1 MSTSGQALTR
11 PDISRRIAAQI
22 GSGIAVLRGMS
33 EQKSTE
39 EQNQKIDA
47 IVGDEALGYKG
58 SSPAEHSGQDSGRE
72 KDRIGDQLA
81 DNRPDQLK

>member
-1 MSTSGQALTR
+1 
-11 PDISRRIAAQI
+11 
-22 GSGIAVLRGMS
+22 MS

-47 IVGDEALGYKG
+47 IVGDEALGYEG
-58 SSPAEHSGQDSGRE
+58 SSRGEHSGQKPERE
-72 KDRIGDQLA
+72 KDRIADRLA